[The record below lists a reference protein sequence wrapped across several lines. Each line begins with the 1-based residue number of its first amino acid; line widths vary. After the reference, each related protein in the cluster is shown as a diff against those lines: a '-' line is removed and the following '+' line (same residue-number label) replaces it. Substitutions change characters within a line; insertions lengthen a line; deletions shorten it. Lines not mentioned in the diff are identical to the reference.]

1 MSQEVTDDFRKAMA
15 EWVELKKQLTE
26 ARKDM
31 KVLTDR
37 EKQLKE
43 FIKGS
48 MKEQQIDTVNLRKG
62 KVSLKTSKRKG
73 TFTKKAVHS
82 GLIQYFGGDETK
94 VEGAMN
100 SIYDTIGEVESDNIS
115 LTGVANKE

>member
-1 MSQEVTDDFRKAMA
+1 MSQEVTEEFRKAMA

-37 EKQLKE
+37 EKELKE
-43 FIKGS
+43 FIKNS
-48 MKEQQIDTVNLRKG
+48 MKTQQIDTVNLRKG

-73 TFTKKAVHS
+73 TLTKKAVEE
-82 GLIQYFGGDETK
+82 GLTNFFGGDEAK
-94 VEGAMN
+94 VESALN
-100 SIYDTIGEVESDNIS
+100 AIYDTIGEVQSDNIS
-115 LTGVANKE
+115 LTGLNKD

>member
-1 MSQEVTDDFRKAMA
+1 MTEVSEEFRKAMT

-37 EKQLKE
+37 EKELKE
-43 FIKGS
+43 FVKGF
-48 MKEQQIDTVNLRKG
+48 MKEKKIDTVNLKKG
-62 KVSLKTSKRKG
+62 KVTYKNSKRKG
-73 TFTKKAVHS
+73 TFTKSAVQT
-82 GLIQYFGGDETK
+82 GLTQYFSGDEAR

-100 SIYDTIGEVESDNIS
+100 SIYDTIGEVESENIS
-115 LTGVANKE
+115 LTGVNKE

>member
-1 MSQEVTDDFRKAMA
+1 MTQEITEDFRKAMA
-15 EWVELKKQLTE
+15 EWVELKKQLSE

-37 EKQLKE
+37 EKHLKG
-43 FIKGS
+43 FIKDS
-48 MKEQQIDTVNLRKG
+48 MKTQQIDTVNLKKG

-73 TFTKKAVHS
+73 TFTKKAVQT
-82 GLIQYFGGDETK
+82 GLIDYFGGDETK

-115 LTGVANKE
+115 LTGTTKE

>member
-1 MSQEVTDDFRKAMA
+1 MSQEVTEEFRKAMA
-15 EWVELKKQLTE
+15 EWVQLKQQLTE

-37 EKQLKE
+37 EKELKE

-73 TFTKKAVHS
+73 TFTKKAVQE
-82 GLIQYFGGDETK
+82 GLGKFFSGDEVK

-100 SIYDTIGEVESDNIS
+100 AIYDTIGEVQSDNIS
-115 LTGVANKE
+115 LTGVTNKE